1 MELSRKKITSIML
14 IILTVVSA
22 AALFAYWNDAFNRI
36 MILFDMA
43 VLIFLGLLNNIL
55 SDKRIIIILC
65 VNLVSLMITMM
76 YHHSFGVTIVF
87 LNLLLACFVFNQIQ
101 VDRRTYQLMHL
112 ICAVLWTIIS
122 LSAKKGIFPVNGG
135 TEIFN
140 YQSLGVVLQK
150 NFVGITALG
159 SMFHWACLIELFRV
173 KRLNKILVMIFV
185 FVVFINKIIESK
197 CRSAMIAAIAFGV
210 LYIIVWSDIPY
221 RFYYL
226 IVLGIIVAS
235 GLYTIYYVKNIVE
248 LDLED
253 VMGLSTFSRLG
264 TWNAALALIYKYPI
278 FGSGTDMKMTI
289 YDSAHNTVLSI
300 LKTVGIIPTVTYAFC
315 LVKRFKPDIK
325 KASYSRVS
333 QIALIAGMA
342 VSFFE
347 SYYVESFFSI
357 VFLIFLINPE
367 PEEER
372 DTEDNPLLL
381 VRPEK
386 DAGSLSKIY

>member
-112 ICAVLWTIIS
+112 ICAVLWTIIA
-122 LSAKKGIFPVNGG
+122 LAAVKGSYPVNNG
-135 TEIFN
+135 TEIF
-140 YQSLGVVLQK
+140 QFKSCGVILQK
-150 NFVGITALG
+150 NFVGITSLG
-159 SMFHWACLIELFRV
+159 GLFHWTCLVETFRAR
-173 KRLNKILVMIFV
+173 RLNKIIVMIPIFV
-185 FVVFINKIIESK
+185 MMVNKILESK
-197 CRSAMIAAIAFGV
+197 CRSATLAVIAFGA
-210 LYIIVWSDIPY
+210 LYILTKSDIPY
-221 RFYYL
+221 RYYYI
-226 IVLGIIVAS
+226 IVLAIVVAS
-235 GLYTIYYVKNIVE
+235 GAFTIYYVDNIVE
-248 LDLED
+248 MEVDD
-253 VMGLSTFSRLG
+253 IMGGNPFNRLG
-264 TWNAALALIYKYPI
+264 TWEAAFSLIYKFPI
-278 FGSGTDMKMTI
+278 FGSGTDMKMLT